1 MCPILVSSSSPP
13 SLLLDSPFLFI
24 LFLLLPLSP
33 PFYSP
38 PFLTLSFSLKPNLLI
53 CNIIDAPED
62 KKAEFYLTKQWVY
75 ILR

>member
-1 MCPILVSSSSPP
+1 MCPILVSSSFPPP

-24 LFLLLPLSP
+24 LFLLPLSP
-33 PFYSP
+33 HFYSP

-62 KKAEFYLTKQWVY
+62 KKAEFCLTKQWVY